1 MLSYILSGLAE
12 VALEV
17 VNGVLTGSNNESSNN
32 EESNNETYNYWKDL
46 SYDDQESYF
55 NNNEYLKDYIN
66 SHYYPNNREITAKK
80 VQELADKMNRSFT
93 NKYARY

>member
-1 MLSYILSGLAE
+1 MLLNILSSVAE
-12 VALEV
+12 VITEV
-17 VNGVLTGSNNESSNN
+17 ATGLFSSSENET
-32 EESNNETYNYWKDL
+32 NNETYNYWKDL